1 MENSNKLYRS
11 NTEKILGGVSGGL
24 ADYLSIDV
32 VIIRIIFVL
41 LALFGG
47 GGVLIYVI
55 LWIAIPARS
64 INYTI
69 MKHMTDSE
77 TVPGEETSNA
87 KHPQKQSNTALG
99 AGIVLIIVGLLFLAD
114 RLMPFYNLIDFWPV
128 ILIAVGVIIIKPDL
142 FKSSKKLES

>member
-1 MENSNKLYRS
+1 MENTNKLYRS
-11 NTEKILGGVSGGL
+11 NTEKIIGGVSGGL
-24 ADYLSIDV
+24 ADYLNIDV

-64 INYTI
+64 IYSNTV
-69 MKHMTDSE
+69 KQMTDSE
-77 TVPGEETSNA
+77 TVPDEKASQVKDPN
-87 KHPQKQSNTALG
+87 KQSNTALG
-99 AGIVLIIVGLLFLAD
+99 AGIVLIIIGLLFLAD

-128 ILIAVGVIIIKPDL
+128 ILIAAGVIIIKPDL